1 MENSWNVISCFSIAG
16 TVQSQNPRFKIKD
29 TKLYVPVVFLSTLHI
44 VKLLQ
49 QLERGFKKTINWNK
63 YQSKLT
69 HLTINRNLDFLIVKS
84 FQGVNRLFVSSFED
98 KRVRETYKQYF
109 LPTVEIKDCNVAIDE
124 RNFFDQ
130 PVKNIL
136 RRYDNI
142 RKITI
147 DQGDDYT
154 TGYLIDYP
162 YFKNYDKLISIDLNK
177 QQKLDADP
185 KAIQQINFTGN
196 LDRGGITHMFFIIEE
211 VK

>member
-1 MENSWNVISCFSIAG
+1 MENSWNAINCFSIAE
-16 TVQSQNPRFKIKD
+16 TVESQNPKFTI
-29 TKLYVPVVFLSTLHI
+29 TKHYVPVVFLSTLHI

-63 YQSKLT
+63 YQSKIT
-69 HLTINRNLDFLIVKS
+69 QLTINRNLDFLIVKS

-98 KRVRETYKQYF
+98 RRVRETYKQYF
-109 LPTVEIKDCNVAIDE
+109 LPTVEIKDCNVVNDE

-136 RRYDNI
+136 RTYDNI

-147 DQGDDYT
+147 DQGDDYI

-162 YFKNYDKLISIDLNK
+162 CFKNYDKLISIDLNK

-196 LDRGGITHMFFIIEE
+196 LDRGGISQMFFIIEE

>member
-16 TVQSQNPRFKIKD
+16 TAQSQNPRFKIKD

-69 HLTINRNLDFLIVKS
+69 QLTINRNLDFLIVKS

-109 LPTVEIKDCNVAIDE
+109 LPTVEIKDCNVVIDE

-185 KAIQQINFTGN
+185 KAIQ
-196 LDRGGITHMFFIIEE
+196 
-211 VK
+211 